1 MREVRDMHAWSG
13 SFSFFFVFK
22 SKIITKRE
30 VGLTAAENKN
40 ARSISFLKQIRE
52 TAFLFFELATL
63 MRYLINISILPLP
76 PMFRFW
82 VYANRFCNLNDSLCI
97 SNQRRQAG
105 TFRKYR

>member
-52 TAFLFFELATL
+52 TAFFLSRATL
-63 MRYLINISILPLP
+63 RCHSDCHTTMRLP
-76 PMFRFW
+76 
-82 VYANRFCNLNDSLCI
+82 I
-97 SNQRRQAG
+97 
-105 TFRKYR
+105 